1 VVHVGVVRAG
11 RGDVVDLLVRAGL
24 RLRDVDELRDLG
36 TAEAGD
42 LHGSH
47 GSEVRAQA
55 GDRLGQ
61 SRTSA

>member
-36 TAEAGD
+36 TAKAGD

-47 GSEVRAQA
+47 GSEVRARRA
-55 GDRLGQ
+55 TG
-61 SRTSA
+61 